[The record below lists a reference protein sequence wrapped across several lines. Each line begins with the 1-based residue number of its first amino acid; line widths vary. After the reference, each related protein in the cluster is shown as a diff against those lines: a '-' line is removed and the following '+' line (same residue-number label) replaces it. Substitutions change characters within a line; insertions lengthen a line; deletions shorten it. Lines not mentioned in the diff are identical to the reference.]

1 MIRLREKRKS
11 GKGKCSFV
19 ALGRDEATRTPDP
32 YVPNV
37 VRYRDEATRTPD
49 PYVPNV
55 VRYQLRYIPIVT
67 LSLNQQKVRDFS

>member
-37 VRYRDEATRTPD
+37 VRY
-49 PYVPNV
+49 
-55 VRYQLRYIPIVT
+55 QLRYIPIVT